1 MAASPEVG
9 VAQRV
14 DRAARDGRPH
24 KKVSITLPADL
35 LEQIQDRVGP
45 GNLSRHL
52 SEVLEDD
59 ERRRALRDW
68 LDHMDA
74 EHGPIPAEAVEEVRR
89 RWATA
94 REVL

>member
-1 MAASPEVG
+1 MATSTDPG
-9 VAQRV
+9 TSGRV
-14 DRAARDGRPH
+14 HRVTREARPH
-24 KKVSITLPADL
+24 KKVSVTLPADL
-35 LEQIQDRVGP
+35 LDQIKERVGP

-74 EHGPIPAEAVEEVRR
+74 EHGPIPEEALEEVRR
-89 RWATA
+89 RWPTA